1 MPLLEAKGLVKSFGR
16 RVVETILTRQE
27 RLGPRQSAEML
38 DLVGQFAD
46 DRTRALANRLKGSLA
61 EVA

>member
-1 MPLLEAKGLVKSFGR
+1 
-16 RVVETILTRQE
+16 VVETILTRQE